1 MKTKVFI
8 FAGIL
13 ALTNASCTDALSD
26 EIKPGKRTVIYANSP
41 GDGTASRSAIDPTQ
55 YGGGHVGILWTPGD
69 ALGVFGASARNAR
82 FDCQATAPA
91 GRAQFAGTCD
101 DPTLAYYPYDAANDG
116 REASALSGSLPAVQT
131 YDSATGILEGDY
143 KIGKPRSGAENEF
156 DFTHIFSLLRFNVD
170 ATGTAIEGQN
180 LRSVEIALPEG
191 RALAGDFTFS
201 AVDGSYTFTG
211 NTTAALKVKWSD
223 TPALESGTTF
233 TAYMSA
239 APDLHADDEITI
251 TVSTSTH
258 RAVIRKQ
265 IAYDFAPNTV
275 YTFNLTLNTFSAAEM
290 TVEEIPA
297 EPEEETANCYM
308 ITEAGRHDFK
318 ATVIGNGQ
326 KGIIPGAGF
335 HTDDASIDPS
345 SAKLL
350 WEDVNGFVTDVELRD
365 GRVYYTTSGNVG
377 NAVIAVYS
385 GSNATGN
392 ILWSWHIWG
401 VGDNL
406 PEDYEITTKAGST
419 FFIMDRNIGAF
430 PATDEQRLETVRTA
444 ENEEYVLHSMLYQWG
459 RKDPF
464 PNSDKYFVDGAE
476 VNIAAQFPTWQPAS
490 ASEATLAESI
500 RHPGEIIMKASDA
513 TLNHWLGTSCRLL
526 WGDDQSEAEI
536 DNGWSDVKTIY
547 DPSPVGYR
555 VANAYTFTEFIPV
568 NSTNQKLSGVL
579 SYRTGTDGE
588 KIPVLTE
595 NLNCVIE
602 TEYDGT
608 VPRWFPRGMHR
619 ERIGFAYGSSK
630 NADKIFG
637 YGIFMKRNPTD
648 TEGNYYA
655 MSGIRT
661 ATGARYDYDLTAK
674 IWTSTPFK
682 SDYRGYYLSLY
693 HFYWL
698 TGSGN
703 YKEPDKG
710 LGSGG
715 AGVHGQINTKDLAYP
730 LQSQAVRCVRDV
742 K

>member
-26 EIKPGKRTVIYANSP
+26 EIKPGKRTVIYANTP

-91 GRAQFAGTCD
+91 GRAQFAGACD

-116 REASALSGSLPAVQT
+116 REASALSGSLPAVQI
-131 YDSATGILEGDY
+131 YDPATGILEGDY
-143 KIGKPRSGAENEF
+143 KIGKPRSGADNEF

-201 AVDGSYTFTG
+201 AADGSYTFTG
-211 NTTAALKVKWSD
+211 NTTATLKVKWSD

-239 APDLHADDEITI
+239 APDLHADDEVTI

-385 GSNATGN
+385 GSNATGD

-406 PEDYEITTKAGST
+406 PEDVEITNFNGNKYT
-419 FFIMDRNIGAF
+419 IMGRNLGDRSDKRAYG
-430 PATDEQRLETVRTA
+430 V
-444 ENEEYVLHSMLYQWG
+444 MYQWG
-459 RKDPF
+459 RKDPVS
-464 PNSDKYFVDGAE
+464 SDTIIYVDGVATTTDDPSTQRYRYIDRIEKADAAKATIEYSVRNPMQMSTIVDNDDWLNEENLYLWGNKYFQDEQAKDETG
-476 VNIAAQFPTWQPAS
+476 F
-490 ASEATLAESI
+490 
-500 RHPGEIIMKASDA
+500 SDA
-513 TLNHWLGTSCRLL
+513 
-526 WGDDQSEAEI
+526 
-536 DNGWSDVKTIY
+536 KTIY

-555 VANAYTFTEFIPV
+555 VANCRTFTYFYKNENGTNGAAGNSRLDRV
-568 NSTNQKLSGVL
+568 NYVKYDKGFYFMKGEGDNEGV
-579 SYRTGTDGE
+579 
-588 KIPVLTE
+588 
-595 NLNCVIE
+595 
-602 TEYDGT
+602 
-608 VPRWFPRGMHR
+608 WFPQNGRRDGYFLNVTTYSGSGSK
-619 ERIGFAYGSSK
+619 RIYFTSVGNTAQYW
-630 NADKIFG
+630 
-637 YGIFMKRNPTD
+637 YCNPASPA
-648 TEGNYYA
+648 G
-655 MSGIRT
+655 
-661 ATGARYDYDLTAK
+661 GARRAVFFSVYQYKNPNTSVAGTNANNTINVYDIRK
-674 IWTSTPFK
+674 RS
-682 SDYRGYYLSLY
+682 SL
-693 HFYWL
+693 
-698 TGSGN
+698 N
-703 YKEPDKG
+703 
-710 LGSGG
+710 
-715 AGVHGQINTKDLAYP
+715 
-730 LQSQAVRCVRDV
+730 AVRCVRDV

>member
-69 ALGVFGASARNAR
+69 ALGAFGASARNAR

-91 GRAQFAGTCD
+91 GRAQFAGACD

-211 NTTAALKVKWSD
+211 NTTATLKVKWSD

-239 APDLHADDEITI
+239 APDLHADDEVTI

-265 IAYDFAPNTV
+265 IAYDFAPNMV

-406 PEDYEITTKAGST
+406 PEDYEYATKDGVVNQ
-419 FFIMDRNIGAF
+419 IMDRDLGAF
-430 PATDEQRLETVRTA
+430 PATDEQRLQTTRVA
-444 ENEEYVLHSMLYQWG
+444 EDEDYVCHAMMYQWG
-459 RKDPF
+459 RKDPM
-464 PNSDKYFVDGAE
+464 PNSLKRYVDGQE
-476 VNIAAQFPTWQPAS
+476 VDLTSFPVWKGASQADHTIAASIQHPT
-490 ASEATLAESI
+490 ELINRYE
-500 RHPGEIIMKASDA
+500 GNDDGD
-513 TLNHWLGTSCRLL
+513 WLGQDVELL
-526 WGDDQSEAEI
+526 WGDAKFS
-536 DNGWSDVKTIY
+536 GSDKTGHWTNVKTIY

-555 VANAYTFTEFIPV
+555 VPNYYAFTSFIPV
-568 NSTNQKLSGVL
+568 NRTEMKIDGISSYSTVDGVKVPALSN
-579 SYRTGTDGE
+579 Y
-588 KIPVLTE
+588 I
-595 NLNCVIE
+595 NCVIDQVS
-602 TEYDGT
+602 TSTWLPKGIHKT
-608 VPRWFPRGMHR
+608 L
-619 ERIGFAYGSSK
+619 IGKAGGSSA

-637 YGIFMKRNPTD
+637 YGIYMKRTDDD
-648 TEGNYYA
+648 TEGAYYPA
-655 MSGIRT
+655 VGYLFPNMT
-661 ATGARYDYDLTAK
+661 TGNRSDFAK
-674 IWTSTPFK
+674 LS
-682 SDYRGYYLSLY
+682 YRWLSCGAVSNTTGKGCMYLG
-693 HFYWL
+693 HFYWKTSSYSSGVDAGL
-698 TGSGN
+698 SGKTGVNGYVRTQYSSYPWN
-703 YKEPDKG
+703 
-710 LGSGG
+710 
-715 AGVHGQINTKDLAYP
+715 AY
-730 LQSQAVRCVRDV
+730 AVRCVRDV